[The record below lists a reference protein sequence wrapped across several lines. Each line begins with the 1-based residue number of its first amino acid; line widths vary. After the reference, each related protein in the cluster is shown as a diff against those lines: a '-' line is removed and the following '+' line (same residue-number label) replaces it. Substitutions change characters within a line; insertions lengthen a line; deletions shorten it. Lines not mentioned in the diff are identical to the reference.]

1 MRTSDMIK
9 SKYWRATDLQGQ
21 RPVTLTIAHVTE
33 ELMGRG
39 AHQDVKCFLWF
50 TDHLKGLQLNKIR
63 VKVLEYAYGP
73 DSEAWT
79 GRKVRLSYDPTVE
92 FGARAV
98 GGVKIETPPGLVY
111 VGQAAMPGWESAP
124 TGPAAPPGSPPPPVW
139 DAARGVWVT
148 QQPIA
153 APRPSQPPPPVWNA
167 ATQTWDVVNPGT
179 GEIVGAP
186 RPAAKPNPQ
195 DATWGG
201 TATLGE
207 RLSTPADDG
216 WGAVAPGE
224 EHEFDNASD
233 PTLW

>member
-9 SKYWRATDLQGQ
+9 SKFWRAADLQGQ
-21 RPVTLTIAHVTE
+21 PPVVLTIAHVTE
-33 ELMGRG
+33 ELLGRG
-39 AHQDVKCFLWF
+39 SRQDVKCFLWF
-50 TDHLKGLQLNKIR
+50 TDHAKGLQLNKTR
-63 VKVLEYAYGP
+63 VKVLEMAYGP
-73 DSEAWT
+73 DSDAWT
-79 GRKVRLSYDPTVE
+79 GRRVRLSFDPTVE
-92 FGARAV
+92 FGANAV
-98 GGVKIETPPGLVY
+98 GGVKLQTPPGVVY
-111 VGQAAMPGWESAP
+111 TGQASAAAWGTLP
-124 TGPAAPPGSPPPPVW
+124 QTPVAPAGAPPPPVW
-139 DAARGVWVT
+139 DAAQGVWVT

-207 RLSTPADDG
+207 RMAAPAADS
-216 WGAVAPGE
+216 WESVAPAGAPE
-224 EHEFDNASD
+224 DFDD
-233 PTLW
+233 DIPF